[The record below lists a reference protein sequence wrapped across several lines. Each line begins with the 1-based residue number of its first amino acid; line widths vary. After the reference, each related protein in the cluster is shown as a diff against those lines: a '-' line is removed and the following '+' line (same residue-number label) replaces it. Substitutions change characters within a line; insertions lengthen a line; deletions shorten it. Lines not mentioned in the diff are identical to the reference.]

1 MIMIITNLKHDVGH
15 KSEAI
20 VASHKSCQPNMPRDA
35 PQLPTAHHLL
45 QLAPMDMN
53 IEIAPQT
60 LHQKYCSSKVFF
72 QKYCTSKVVGSNI
85 APKLFHAVFFRG
97 VASDFF
103 SLINCTRVDW
113 KADNVETITIFTTF
127 PSHAPIL
134 MKRPENAFSARKL
147 YSALD
152 KRK

>member
-1 MIMIITNLKHDVGH
+1 MIMIITILKHDVGH

-35 PQLPTAHHLL
+35 PELPTAHHLL
-45 QLAPMDMN
+45 QLAPMEMN

-60 LHQKYCSSKVFF
+60 LHQKHCSSKVLPEILHLKCGGL
-72 QKYCTSKVVGSNI
+72 KYCTKIIPCG
-85 APKLFHAVFFRG
+85 LFWGA
-97 VASDFF
+97 ASDFF

-134 MKRPENAFSARKL
+134 MKRPENDFSARKL